1 MCYELWTKAR
11 DPCQRRWAPIRQPGT
26 LARLARG
33 LTWLNDRG
41 FHRNSVTFKGKVGR
55 RSGDSIALPSGQ
67 GSHSSPPR
75 ATTVR
80 EGPHPVK
87 SYPTDH
93 IRNVLVVGHGGA
105 GKTSLVEALL
115 YATGA
120 INRVGRVEDGTTV
133 TDFEPEENR
142 KHISASLAVAPVE
155 HVGYKV
161 NLLDA
166 PGYADF
172 IGDVRTALPAA
183 DAVLFVVSAVDG
195 VETQTEVVWTM
206 GEEHE
211 LHGLV
216 GLLSNR
222 AFEYDANGDRKEG
235 GVPEEQAI
243 AAEDL
248 RAQLIEAV
256 IQESEDEE
264 LMDRYLGGET
274 IAPADLIPDLEKAV
288 AAGRLFPVLSGA
300 ATKGIGTNELLE
312 VLTQAFPS
320 PTGRPPFQ
328 VNVPGTDQTVTRTAD
343 PDAPLAAYVFKT
355 ISDPYVGRMNLFRVV
370 SGTFVPDT
378 TVLNSTKG
386 KDERV
391 GHLLTVRGKSQ
402 EPVDKLPAG
411 DIGAVAKLTETST
424 GDTLC
429 AKDDPVVLP
438 APSMPDPLL
447 PIAIAPKSRGDE
459 EKLSSGLARLDAED
473 LTLRVERNVETHQTL
488 LWGMGENHIEVTLE
502 RLKRKFGV
510 EVNQVPLR
518 LPYKETFKSTVK
530 GLGRHVKQTGG
541 HGQYAIANIEV
552 QPLPR
557 GEGFQYEDKIFGG
570 AIPNQF
576 IPSVEKGVRKAMED
590 GLVAGY
596 PVVDIKVRLYDGK
609 FHSVDSSDMAFQL
622 AGQQALKEAA
632 SQAQIVLLEP
642 ILELEVLIPDEYVGD
657 VLGDLSSRR
666 GRVVGTD
673 PVGTG
678 RTLVRATVPEAEVIR
693 YAIDLRSMTRGKGS
707 FARRFSHYEELPS
720 NLAAKVAEEA
730 KAGDQK

>member
-41 FHRNSVTFKGKVGR
+41 FHRNSVTFKGKVDG

-105 GKTSLVEALL
+105 GKTSMVEALL

-155 HVGYKV
+155 HDGYKV

-206 GEEHE
+206 AEELGLPRASFQRTLESIQATFGKGCPPLYLPMGEEHQ

-222 AFEYDANGDRKEG
+222 AFEYDSNGGRKEG
-235 GVPEEQAI
+235 EVPEEQAI

-248 RAQLIEAV
+248 RSQLIEAV

-320 PTGRPPFQ
+320 PLGRPPFEAT
-328 VNVPGTDQTVTRTAD
+328 VPGSDRTVARSAD
-343 PDAPLAAYVFKT
+343 PNAPLAAYVFKT
-355 ISDPYVGRMNLFRVV
+355 LSDPYVGRLNLFRVV

-391 GHLLTVRGKSQ
+391 GHLLTVRGKTQ
-402 EPVDKLPAG
+402 EPADKLPPG
-411 DIGAVAKLTETST
+411 DIGALAKL
-424 GDTLC
+424 
-429 AKDDPVVLP
+429 A
-438 APSMPDPLL
+438 
-447 PIAIAPKSRGDE
+447 
-459 EKLSSGLARLDAED
+459 
-473 LTLRVERNVETHQTL
+473 
-488 LWGMGENHIEVTLE
+488 
-502 RLKRKFGV
+502 
-510 EVNQVPLR
+510 
-518 LPYKETFKSTVK
+518 
-530 GLGRHVKQTGG
+530 
-541 HGQYAIANIEV
+541 
-552 QPLPR
+552 
-557 GEGFQYEDKIFGG
+557 
-570 AIPNQF
+570 
-576 IPSVEKGVRKAMED
+576 
-590 GLVAGY
+590 
-596 PVVDIKVRLYDGK
+596 
-609 FHSVDSSDMAFQL
+609 
-622 AGQQALKEAA
+622 
-632 SQAQIVLLEP
+632 
-642 ILELEVLIPDEYVGD
+642 
-657 VLGDLSSRR
+657 
-666 GRVVGTD
+666 
-673 PVGTG
+673 
-678 RTLVRATVPEAEVIR
+678 
-693 YAIDLRSMTRGKGS
+693 
-707 FARRFSHYEELPS
+707 
-720 NLAAKVAEEA
+720 
-730 KAGDQK
+730 

>member
-1 MCYELWTKAR
+1 
-11 DPCQRRWAPIRQPGT
+11 
-26 LARLARG
+26 
-33 LTWLNDRG
+33 
-41 FHRNSVTFKGKVGR
+41 
-55 RSGDSIALPSGQ
+55 
-67 GSHSSPPR
+67 
-75 ATTVR
+75 
-80 EGPHPVK
+80 VK

-115 YATGA
+115 FATGA

-142 KHISASLAVAPVE
+142 KQISASLAVAPVE
-155 HVGYKV
+155 HDGYKV

-195 VETQTEVVWTM
+195 VETQTEVIWTMTEELGLPRAFFINKLDRERASFQHTLESIQATFGKGCPPLYLPM
-206 GEEHE
+206 GEEHD
-211 LHGLV
+211 LGGLI

-222 AFEYDANGDRKEG
+222 AFTYDDNGGPSEG
-235 GVPEEQAI
+235 EVPEQFTAE
-243 AAEDL
+243 AEDL
-248 RAQLIEAV
+248 RSQLIEAV

-264 LMDRYLGGET
+264 LMDRYLGGEA

-300 ATKGIGTNELLE
+300 ATRGIGSGELLE

-320 PTGRPPFQ
+320 PLGRPPFEAT
-328 VNVPGTDQTVTRTAD
+328 VPGSDQTVMRSAD
-343 PDAPLAAYVFKT
+343 PDEPLAAYVFKT
-355 ISDPYVGRMNLFRVV
+355 LSDPYVGRLNLFRVI
-370 SGTFVPDT
+370 SGSFQPDS
-378 TVLNSTKG
+378 TVLNSSKG
-386 KDERV
+386 KDERI
-391 GHLLTVRGKSQ
+391 GHLLVLRGKNQ
-402 EPVDKLPAG
+402 EPVDQVPAG
-411 DIGAVAKLTETST
+411 DIGAVAKLADTAT

-429 AKDDPVVLP
+429 AKDDPVILP

-473 LTLRVERNVETHQTL
+473 LTLRVERNVETHQTV

-510 EVNQVPLR
+510 EVNTVPLR
-518 LPYKETFKSTVK
+518 LPYKETFKAPAK

-552 QPLPR
+552 QPTAR
-557 GEGFQYEDKIFGG
+557 GDGFQYEDKIFGG

-596 PVVDIKVRLYDGK
+596 PVVDIKVVLYDGK

-622 AGQQALKEAA
+622 AGQLALKEAA
-632 SQAQIVLLEP
+632 AAAQLVLLEP
-642 ILELEVLIPDEYVGD
+642 ILEIEVLIPDEYVGD

-678 RTLVRATVPEAEVIR
+678 RTLVRATVPEAEVVR

-707 FARRFSHYEELPS
+707 FSRRFSHYEELPG
-720 NLAAKVAEEA
+720 NLAVKVAEMA
-730 KAGDQK
+730 KADQK

>member
-41 FHRNSVTFKGKVGR
+41 FHRNSVTFKGKVDG

-105 GKTSLVEALL
+105 GKTSMVEALL

-120 INRVGRVEDGTTV
+120 INRVG
-133 TDFEPEENR
+133 
-142 KHISASLAVAPVE
+142 
-155 HVGYKV
+155 
-161 NLLDA
+161 
-166 PGYADF
+166 
-172 IGDVRTALPAA
+172 
-183 DAVLFVVSAVDG
+183 G

-206 GEEHE
+206 AEELGLPRAFFINKLDRERASFQRTLESIQATFGKGCPPLYLPMGEEHQ

-222 AFEYDANGDRKEG
+222 AFEYDSNGGRKEG
-235 GVPEEQAI
+235 EVPEEQAI

-248 RAQLIEAV
+248 RSQLIEAV

-596 PVVDIKVRLYDGK
+596 P
-609 FHSVDSSDMAFQL
+609 
-622 AGQQALKEAA
+622 
-632 SQAQIVLLEP
+632 
-642 ILELEVLIPDEYVGD
+642 
-657 VLGDLSSRR
+657 
-666 GRVVGTD
+666 
-673 PVGTG
+673 
-678 RTLVRATVPEAEVIR
+678 
-693 YAIDLRSMTRGKGS
+693 
-707 FARRFSHYEELPS
+707 
-720 NLAAKVAEEA
+720 
-730 KAGDQK
+730 

>member
-1 MCYELWTKAR
+1 
-11 DPCQRRWAPIRQPGT
+11 
-26 LARLARG
+26 
-33 LTWLNDRG
+33 
-41 FHRNSVTFKGKVGR
+41 
-55 RSGDSIALPSGQ
+55 
-67 GSHSSPPR
+67 
-75 ATTVR
+75 
-80 EGPHPVK
+80 VK

-115 YATGA
+115 FATGA

-155 HVGYKV
+155 HDGYKV

-195 VETQTEVVWTM
+195 VETQTEVIWTMTEELGLPRAFFINKLDRERASFQRTLESIQATFGKGCPPLYLPM
-206 GEEHE
+206 GEEHD
-211 LHGLV
+211 LAGLV

-222 AFEYDANGDRKEG
+222 AFAYDSNGARTEG
-235 GVPEEQAI
+235 EVPEQFTGD
-243 AAEDL
+243 AEDL
-248 RAQLIEAV
+248 RSQLIEAV

-264 LMDRYLGGET
+264 LMDRYLGGEE

-300 ATKGIGTNELLE
+300 ATRGIGSGELLE

-320 PTGRPPFQ
+320 PLGRPPFEAT
-328 VNVPGTDQTVTRTAD
+328 VPGSDQTVMRSAD
-343 PDAPLAAYVFKT
+343 PNAPLAAYVFKT
-355 ISDPYVGRMNLFRVV
+355 LSDPYVGRLNLFRVV
-370 SGTFVPDT
+370 SGTFQPDS
-378 TVLNSTKG
+378 TVLNSSKG
-386 KDERV
+386 KDERI
-391 GHLLTVRGKSQ
+391 GHLLVLRGKNQ
-402 EPVDKLPAG
+402 EPVDELPPG
-411 DIGAVAKLTETST
+411 DIGAVAKLADTST

-429 AKDDPVVLP
+429 AKDDPVILP

-473 LTLRVERNVETHQTL
+473 LTLRVERNVETHQTV

-510 EVNQVPLR
+510 EVNTIPLR
-518 LPYKETFKSTVK
+518 LPYKETFKAPAK

-552 QPLPR
+552 QPTAR
-557 GEGFQYEDKIFGG
+557 GEGFQYEDKIYGG

-596 PVVDIKVRLYDGK
+596 PVVDIKVVLYDGK

-622 AGQQALKEAA
+622 AGQLALKEAA
-632 SQAQIVLLEP
+632 AAAQLVLLEP
-642 ILELEVLIPDEYVGD
+642 ILEIEVLIPDEYVGD

-678 RTLVRATVPEAEVIR
+678 RTLVRATVPEAEVVR

-707 FARRFSHYEELPS
+707 FSRRFSHYEELPS
-720 NLAAKVAEEA
+720 NLAAKVAEVA
-730 KAGDQK
+730 KAEK

>member
-1 MCYELWTKAR
+1 M
-11 DPCQRRWAPIRQPGT
+11 
-26 LARLARG
+26 
-33 LTWLNDRG
+33 
-41 FHRNSVTFKGKVGR
+41 
-55 RSGDSIALPSGQ
+55 
-67 GSHSSPPR
+67 
-75 ATTVR
+75 
-80 EGPHPVK
+80 K
-87 SYPTDH
+87 SYPTDR

-115 YATGA
+115 FATGA

-155 HVGYKV
+155 HEGYKV

-206 GEEHE
+206 AEELGLPRAFFINKLDRERASFQQTLESIQATFGKGCPPLYLPMGEEHE
-211 LHGLV
+211 LGGLV

-222 AFEYDANGDRKEG
+222 AFQYDDGGARTEG
-235 GVPEEQAI
+235 EVPAELAAE
-243 AAEDL
+243 AEDL
-248 RAQLIEAV
+248 RSQLIETV

-274 IAPADLIPDLEKAV
+274 IAPTDLIPDLEKAV

-300 ATKGIGTNELLE
+300 ATRGIGINELLE

-320 PTGRPPFQ
+320 PAGRAPFQ
-328 VNVPGTDQTVTRTAD
+328 ATVPGTDRTVERSAD

-355 ISDPYVGRMNLFRVV
+355 LSDPYVGRLNLFRVV
-370 SGTFVPDT
+370 SGTFQPDS

-386 KDERV
+386 KDERI
-391 GHLLTVRGKSQ
+391 GHLLVLRGKNQ
-402 EPVDKLPAG
+402 EPVDTLPAG
-411 DIGAVAKLTETST
+411 DIGAVAKLADTST

-473 LTLRVERNVETHQTL
+473 LTLRVERNVETHQTV

-510 EVNQVPLR
+510 EVNTVPLR
-518 LPYKETFKSTVK
+518 LPYKETFKSPAK

-552 QPLPR
+552 LPTAR

-596 PVVDIKVRLYDGK
+596 PVVDIKVVLYDGK

-622 AGQQALKEAA
+622 AGQLALKEAA
-632 SQAQIVLLEP
+632 ASAQLALLEP
-642 ILELEVLIPDEYVGD
+642 ILEIEVLIPDEYVGD

-666 GRVVGTD
+666 GRVVGT
-673 PVGTG
+673 G
-678 RTLVRATVPEAEVIR
+678 RTLVRATVPEAEVVR

-730 KAGDQK
+730 KAEK